1 MEVLFLLGNKKK
13 MTKKEK
19 PKITIFYCINSFKQP
34 EGSILENCDIK
45 YVKMPCSSMTKDVY
59 LLRAFEAGADAV
71 LVLICPEDACRY
83 AEGGK
88 RARKR
93 IDWTRGILD
102 QIGMDGEK
110 QLAIYN
116 IVSGD
121 DKAVKEII
129 KKTLDGLKDLEESP
143 NK

>member
-1 MEVLFLLGNKKK
+1 MA
-13 MTKKEK
+13 KKER
-19 PKITIFYCINSFKQP
+19 PKITIFYCINAFKQP
-34 EGSILENCDIK
+34 EGPIVEDCGIK

-102 QIGMDGEK
+102 QIGMNGEK

-116 IVSGD
+116 ISSGD
-121 DKAVKEII
+121 KKTVKEII
-129 KKTLDGLKDLEESP
+129 KKTLVGLKDI
-143 NK
+143 K

>member
-1 MEVLFLLGNKKK
+1 MA
-13 MTKKEK
+13 KKEK
-19 PKITIFYCINSFKQP
+19 PKITIFYCINSFKEP
-34 EGSILENCDIK
+34 EGPILDDCDIK
-45 YVKMPCSSMTKDVY
+45 YIKMPCSSMTKDVY
-59 LLRAFEAGADAV
+59 LLRAFEAGAEAV

-116 IVSGD
+116 ITSGD
-121 DKAVKEII
+121 EAAVKEII
-129 KKTLDGLKDLEESP
+129 RKTMDGLKDI
-143 NK
+143 N

>member
-1 MEVLFLLGNKKK
+1 MA
-13 MTKKEK
+13 KKEK

-34 EGSILENCDIK
+34 EGPIHEGCDIK

-59 LLRAFEAGADAV
+59 LLRAFEAEADAV
-71 LVLICPEDACRY
+71 LVLICPEEACRY

-93 IDWTRGILD
+93 IEWTRNILD

-121 DKAVKEII
+121 DKAVKKII
-129 KKTLDGLKDLEESP
+129 KNTLDGLKDI
-143 NK
+143 K

>member
-1 MEVLFLLGNKKK
+1 MAKRQ
-13 MTKKEK
+13 K
-19 PKITIFYCINSFKQP
+19 PKITVFYCINSFRQP
-34 EGSILENCDIK
+34 EEPLVKNCDIK
-45 YVKMPCSSMTKDVY
+45 YLKMPCSSMTKDVY

-71 LVLICPEDACRY
+71 LVLVCPEEACRY

-93 IDWTRGILD
+93 IEWTRGILD

-121 DKAVKEII
+121 EKAVKEII
-129 KKTLDGLKDLEESP
+129 TKTLEGLRNLNIVQR

>member
-1 MEVLFLLGNKKK
+1 MA
-13 MTKKEK
+13 KKEK
-19 PKITIFYCINSFKQP
+19 PKITIFYCINSFRQP
-34 EGSILENCDIK
+34 EAPLLEDCDIK
-45 YVKMPCSSMTKDVY
+45 YIKMPCSSMTKDVY

-93 IDWTRGILD
+93 IEWTRGILD
-102 QIGMDGEK
+102 QIGMDGQK

-116 IVSGD
+116 VVSD
-121 DKAVKEII
+121 DEKAVKEII
-129 KKTLDGLKDLEESP
+129 KKTIDGLKDLNIVQI

>member
-1 MEVLFLLGNKKK
+1 

-34 EGSILENCDIK
+34 EGPILDSCDIK

-93 IDWTRGILD
+93 IEWTRGILD
-102 QIGMDGEK
+102 QIGMNGEK

-129 KKTLDGLKDLEESP
+129 KKTLDGLKDI
-143 NK
+143 K